1 MGFELRALVTE
12 GTKTGFGIKVLSK
25 LTLLDLLKLCLR
37 LYLLEGMGD
46 KPPYVSVHLK
56 SIPPLPY
63 GFNFQDTQVGT

>member
-25 LTLLDLLKLCLR
+25 LTLLDLLKLCVR

-56 SIPPLPY
+56 SIPPLLY